1 MNNLIIGL
9 SITIVLYFTFLN
21 KGEFETDIVF
31 NGEAYEHQ
39 KMQDSGWVTNHYY
52 TRAGEDIQSAKG
64 MLHIL
69 EFDKKLIRGY
79 WRKPLFNTIS
89 QYGLKTIG
97 TDEYDMAGSF
107 KKMGVNMRSYGTPI
121 NVNGQDNLALYI
133 SNEFT
138 VLSKYEMLSEL
149 RKLSMH

>member
-1 MNNLIIGL
+1 MNNLIMGL
-9 SITIVLYFTFLN
+9 SILTVLYFTFLD

-39 KMQDSGWVTNHYY
+39 KMQDSGWVTSHYY
-52 TRAGEDIQSAKG
+52 TRAGEDIKSAKG
-64 MLHIL
+64 IIHIL

-107 KKMGVNMRSYGTPI
+107 EKSGVNMHSYGTPI
-121 NVNGQDNLALYI
+121 NVNGQDNLAFYI
-133 SNEFT
+133 SNEYT
-138 VLSKYEMLSEL
+138 LLSKYEMLSEL
-149 RKLSMH
+149 RKISMR